1 MLRAFTYMTKDNKI
15 MQKIFTL
22 YGLMGLCIV
31 LLLLG
36 VKLGI
41 LGTILAIIFIL
52 VIACVMCGYWLNCV
66 KAVSEQ
72 KENIVLPLMNF
83 KQNFIF
89 GIRNYIAG
97 ALFALGMAIVLLIP
111 FVFSSG
117 ENIISMIICFFMLLL
132 ILAITFIQPA
142 LTWIFVQTNDLFA
155 YFRFDKAVDFVSQGK
170 KQYTFSVLVLWL
182 LNVLFSVLTS
192 EKLIPVPALTMAFSI
207 IYKFAIPYLMLVTAY
222 LIGKAINYECN
233 IEL

>member
-1 MLRAFTYMTKDNKI
+1 
-15 MQKIFTL
+15 
-22 YGLMGLCIV
+22 
-31 LLLLG
+31 
-36 VKLGI
+36 
-41 LGTILAIIFIL
+41 
-52 VIACVMCGYWLNCV
+52 MCGYWLNCV

-72 KENIVLPLMNF
+72 KENIVLPFMNF

-111 FVFSSG
+111 FVFSGG

-155 YFRFDKAVDFVSQGK
+155 YFRFDKAVNFVSQGK
-170 KQYTFSVLVLWL
+170 KQYTFAVLVLWL

-192 EKLIPVPALTMAFSI
+192 DKLIPVPALTMAFSI
-207 IYKFAIPYLMLVTAY
+207 IYIFAIPYLMLVTAY